1 MTDVPVVHEIVQTAK
16 RVEEKRR
23 RDIARMV
30 LLVIALQLLQFALI
44 LALGFGAFAELRHQ
58 NHDLEQLVEEN
69 RAVAA
74 AEAAQQDRI
83 LMAIGDRLV
92 PKAEVRHLDRQT
104 AKLRHETKQL
114 RKQVAKLNRI
124 LGRQG
129 AAAGGG

>member
-58 NHDLEQLVEEN
+58 NHDLEQLVQEN

-74 AEAAQQDRI
+74 EEAAQQDRI
-83 LMAIGDRLV
+83 LLAIGDRLV
-92 PKAEVRHLDRQT
+92 PKSEVRRLDKETR
-104 AKLRHETKQL
+104 KLRHETKQL
-114 RKQVAKLNRI
+114 RQTVERLNR
-124 LGRQG
+124 LLRQQG
-129 AAAGGG
+129 VAAGGG